1 MKKALIAGLQTALV
15 LHGIGVAAALL
26 VEPWFEGVNASATS
40 FTQIYFDDPFL
51 LFVYVLTI
59 PFFVGLYHAIKVLGF
74 AARNQTSSPGAIHAV
89 ATIKRCALITAATI
103 VAVDAYLM
111 IIARNTGEDAAGAIA
126 LGMIA
131 TIASLVVAAAAAL
144 YGRRLQRP
152 LST

>member
-15 LHGIGVAAALL
+15 LLGIGVAAALL
-26 VEPWFEGVNASATS
+26 VEPWVEGVNASATS
-40 FTQIYFDDPFL
+40 VTQIYFDDPFL

-89 ATIKRCALITAATI
+89 GTIKKCALITAAAI
-103 VAVDAYLM
+103 VVVDAYLM
-111 IIARNTGEDAAGAIA
+111 IMARKTGEDAAGAIA
-126 LGMIA
+126 LGIMA
-131 TIASLVVAAAAAL
+131 TLASLVVAAAAAL
-144 YGRRLQRP
+144 YGRALQRP